1 MLPGPP
7 AVCRSERR
15 KKGQKLALRAGVEA
29 SKGEM
34 KMSIIHHLVPLFMM
48 IQFGLTLIGMV
59 AAMLSSRGRY

>member
-15 KKGQKLALRAGVEA
+15 KKGQQLALRVSVEA
-29 SKGEM
+29 SKGGM
-34 KMSIIHHLVPLFMM
+34 KMSIIHQLVPLFMM

-59 AAMLSSRGRY
+59 AAMLSSNDKY